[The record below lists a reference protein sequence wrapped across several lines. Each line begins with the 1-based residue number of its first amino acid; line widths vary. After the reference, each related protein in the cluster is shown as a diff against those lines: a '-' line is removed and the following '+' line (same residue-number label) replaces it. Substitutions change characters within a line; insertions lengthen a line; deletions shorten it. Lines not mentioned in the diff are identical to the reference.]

1 VYITQSIRESKLV
14 LYPESIYSSS
24 VLLQVLVI
32 HENPVS
38 DIHYEGRVE
47 LTLSTDINIRT
58 EPKAIPTS
66 MLLVPN

>member
-1 VYITQSIRESKLV
+1 
-14 LYPESIYSSS
+14 
-24 VLLQVLVI
+24 VI